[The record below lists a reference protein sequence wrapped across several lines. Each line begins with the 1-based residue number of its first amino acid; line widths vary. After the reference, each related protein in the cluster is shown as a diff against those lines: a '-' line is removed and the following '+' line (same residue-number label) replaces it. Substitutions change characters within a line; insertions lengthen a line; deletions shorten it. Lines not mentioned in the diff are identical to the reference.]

1 MEYFN
6 RFFSLLDENQIHKI
20 KSAKVCI
27 VGLGGVGSVSAL
39 TLARCGI
46 SNFVICD
53 FDVVQESN
61 INRQVIAN
69 INTIG
74 KYKAD
79 VTKEMILEINPNANV
94 EVIKEKFT
102 EELSLFEFNFDYL
115 IDAIDDINNKY
126 LLIKKC
132 LEHDKCF
139 ISSMGTAKKFD
150 SSKLKVVDIS
160 KTSYDPLAKRIR
172 KKLRDDNIN
181 KKFMVVSSTEEITKS
196 EILGSYMIVTSYSG
210 LLLAD
215 YIIKQIINK

>member
-1 MEYFN
+1 MN
-6 RFFSLLDENQIHKI
+6 DRLLPLLKEEGLKKI
-20 KSAKVCI
+20 NNATVAVI
-27 VGLGGVGSVSAL
+27 GIGGVGGICVEA
-39 TLARCGI
+39 LARCGVGNI
-46 SNFVICD
+46 I
-53 FDVVQESN
+53 VQDHDIVEESN

-102 EELSLFEFNFDYL
+102 DELSLFEFNFDYL